1 MEFDSARDQVCF
13 SSKEYSR
20 EEEFYSLIDSTGG
33 AKIKPFREIFFSS
46 DTENIHN
53 NVVQHFLYNPLSQV
67 HLLSFFGKGD
77 LTFYISAG

>member
-1 MEFDSARDQVCF
+1 MEFDSASDQVCF

-20 EEEFYSLIDSTGG
+20 EEFYSLIDSTGG
-33 AKIKPFREIFFSS
+33 AKIKPFRETFFSS

>member
-1 MEFDSARDQVCF
+1 MEFDSANDQVCF

-33 AKIKPFREIFFSS
+33 AKIKPFREISLSS

-53 NVVQHFLYNPLSQV
+53 NVV
-67 HLLSFFGKGD
+67 
-77 LTFYISAG
+77 